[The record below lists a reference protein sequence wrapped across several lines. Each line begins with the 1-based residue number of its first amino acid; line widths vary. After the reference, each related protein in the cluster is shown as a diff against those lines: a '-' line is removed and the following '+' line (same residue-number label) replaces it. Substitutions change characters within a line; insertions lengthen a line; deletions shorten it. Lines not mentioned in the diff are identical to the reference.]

1 MADAPPAN
9 TPPANTPSANTPP
22 AGDPPP
28 PMVKVTLPGG
38 VQVELPKAQAE
49 TVLAAQTKSNA
60 ERESLAQAAGAAK
73 AERDAAA
80 ARAAAEAADKEAMRL
95 AKDGEVAKARELLT
109 RESHAKLA
117 TIGARL
123 RDQAVESAVRAACP
137 GLDAAAV
144 SDMVALVRNRAAFN
158 ADTGTVD
165 VLGED
170 GTPLQVEGKP
180 AGLDRYLADWLKARP
195 HFQVA
200 HVPNPGGATPP
211 GGPVAVGTIRLA
223 DLPNLTIQQ
232 AADLKAGKLRVI
244 D

>member
-1 MADAPPAN
+1 MADPAPAPAP
-9 TPPANTPSANTPP
+9 TPTPP
-22 AGDPPP
+22 AGDPP